1 MDKNSKIF
9 IAGHRGMVGSA
20 IERKFRSC
28 GYTNILTRTHSELD
42 LCDPGKVK
50 EFFDNENPDQV
61 VIAAAKV
68 GGIMA
73 NNTYPVEFLLQNLAI
88 QNNLITEAW
97 KHKVKK
103 LCFLGSSCIYPAH
116 APQPIKEEY
125 LLTGSL
131 EPTNEAY
138 ALAKITGYKLC
149 CYLSREYGF
158 NTISLMPCN
167 LYGTNDNYHPQN
179 SHVFPALVRKFV
191 EAVRNDV
198 KEITLWGTGT
208 PLREFM
214 HVDDVAE
221 AVVYFMENHN
231 DPDIINIGYGSDIT
245 IRELAEKIA
254 DAAGFTGKIV
264 WDASKP
270 DGMYRKLMDS
280 TRAHSLGWSP
290 KISLEAGIA
299 RTVKEFSE
307 SRDFRGQ

>member
-1 MDKNSKIF
+1 
-9 IAGHRGMVGSA
+9 MVGSA
-20 IERKFRSC
+20 VERAFRRH
-28 GYTNILTRTHSELD
+28 GFTDILTRSHSELD
-42 LCDPGKVK
+42 LCDPVQVR
-50 EFFDNENPDQV
+50 EFFDREQPEYV
-61 VIAAAKV
+61 VLAAAKV

-73 NNTYPVEFLLQNLAI
+73 NNSYPVEFLLQNLAI
-88 QNNLITEAW
+88 QNNVITEAW

-125 LLTGSL
+125 LLSGTL

-167 LYGTNDNYHPQN
+167 LYGTNDNYHPQF
-179 SHVFPALVRKFV
+179 SHVFPAFIRKFV
-191 EAVRNDV
+191 EAVRNNLPEV
-198 KEITLWGTGT
+198 TLWGSGN
-208 PLREFM
+208 PLREFL

-231 DPDIINIGYGSDIT
+231 DPDVINIGYGSDIT
-245 IRELAEKIA
+245 IRELAEKISA
-254 DAAGFTGKIV
+254 SAGYKGKIV
-264 WDASKP
+264 WDNSKP

-280 TRAHSLGWSP
+280 SRARALGWMP
-290 KISLEAGIA
+290 QITLEHGIA
-299 RTVKEFSE
+299 RTIEEFSQMD
-307 SRDFRGQ
+307 DFRGK